1 MNPLNQ
7 KIKKTVETPAGAP
20 EAGDKER
27 DSIQAAEDMY
37 ARLIDRIKTY
47 NPQLD
52 IKLLQGICNSKETS

>member
-27 DSIQAAEDMY
+27 DSIQAA
-37 ARLIDRIKTY
+37 
-47 NPQLD
+47 
-52 IKLLQGICNSKETS
+52 